1 MKSLPVWLD
10 LDQQGL
16 DAAYDQARFAANQQ
30 QLLAR
35 YASNSEL
42 ARERLGQPLRFA
54 YGDSAIEAL
63 DVYPAQR
70 TDAPVCIFLHGGAWR
85 SGLARNY
92 AFLAELFVQAGAH
105 LVVPDFVSVLETGG
119 DLMPMAVQVRRAIA
133 WVHCHAGR
141 FGGNASRITVCGHSS
156 GAHLAAVALSTP
168 WERQFG
174 LPADILKGG
183 LCCSGVYDL
192 KPVGLSARSSYLRL
206 TPEIEQALSPLRH
219 LDAVTAPVIVAYG
232 SLESPEFQ
240 RQSCDFSQALKAA
253 GKPVQLLVAEAYNHF
268 EILETLA
275 SPYGALGRAAL
286 GLIRLG
292 APPTD

>member
-119 DLMPMAVQVRRAIA
+119 DLTAMAVQVRRAVA
-133 WVHCHAGR
+133 WV
-141 FGGNASRITVCGHSS
+141 
-156 GAHLAAVALSTP
+156 
-168 WERQFG
+168 
-174 LPADILKGG
+174 
-183 LCCSGVYDL
+183 
-192 KPVGLSARSSYLRL
+192 
-206 TPEIEQALSPLRH
+206 
-219 LDAVTAPVIVAYG
+219 
-232 SLESPEFQ
+232 
-240 RQSCDFSQALKAA
+240 
-253 GKPVQLLVAEAYNHF
+253 
-268 EILETLA
+268 
-275 SPYGALGRAAL
+275 
-286 GLIRLG
+286 
-292 APPTD
+292 